1 MSTREYPK
9 VWSNFERN
17 VEDGRML
24 KFEIEDI
31 PESMWSTAVEFM
43 LGNYIR
49 EDVWWKAAGTALDLE
64 AVQEYRVLLTSIIRQ
79 KMSVACFLAEGDG
92 SGRTLVAVNMCLPQ
106 EKGRFVEHRPPKSKP
121 GLLSLRMFAEAMKVT
136 AIYDKYNVNTYL
148 MGAGLSVAPEYRGL
162 GIAVELL
169 KARINLSKDL
179 GFRATGG
186 IFTSAKA
193 QRAAEKAG
201 MECLYHI
208 SYKKFGK
215 NCHIVFDSDAEDL
228 KIYAIRTE

>member
-1 MSTREYPK
+1 MSAREYPK
-9 VWSNFERN
+9 VWSHFERI
-17 VEDGRML
+17 VEDGRTL
-24 KFEIEDI
+24 QFEVEDI

-49 EDVWWKAAGTALDLE
+49 EDVWWATAGTAQNLE

-106 EKGRFVEHRPPKSKP
+106 DKDRFVDHNPPKTKA
-121 GLLSLRMFAEAMKVT
+121 GLLSLRMFSEAMKVT
-136 AIYDKYNVNTYL
+136 AIYDKYDVNEYL

-169 KARINLSKDL
+169 KARINLAKEL
-179 GFRATGG
+179 GYRATGG
-186 IFTSAKA
+186 IFTSAGA
-193 QRAAEKAG
+193 QRVADKAG
-201 MECLYHI
+201 MESLYEI
-208 SYKKFGK
+208 SYKEFGK
-215 NCHIVFDSDAEDL
+215 QCHIKFDTDTEYL
-228 KIYAIRTE
+228 KIYGIKI